1 MKGKSERQQKSSGS
15 KPLAQSPSKGG
26 CVQVRVPAR
35 SLILGQM
42 WKKNFSIHQPIFK
55 KRGMPTQ
62 NNSESLVHINV
73 RRKPKPTVKNY
84 QRLGYISYEATTSTW
99 VTFSYELTGNIT
111 GMNDRNQPLR
121 RHRDAVRR
129 WSAFTNFTCS
139 LTANKRISVNPQRA
153 MWGALVRTAKDC
165 AWSGLRRDDCQ
176 YSKAKPGEHT
186 RSRLDLDFG
195 STDRHPYSLSRF
207 R

>member
-1 MKGKSERQQKSSGS
+1 MEPVNLNSRVTNPHRLKELDIMKGKSERQQKSSGS

-42 WKKNFSIHQPIFK
+42 WKKNFSINQPIFK

-99 VTFSYELTGNIT
+99 VTFSYELTGRAN
-111 GMNDRNQPLR
+111 GR
-121 RHRDAVRR
+121 RIKRR
-129 WSAFTNFTCS
+129 FS
-139 LTANKRISVNPQRA
+139 
-153 MWGALVRTAKDC
+153 
-165 AWSGLRRDDCQ
+165 
-176 YSKAKPGEHT
+176 H
-186 RSRLDLDFG
+186 RLD
-195 STDRHPYSLSRF
+195 RF
-207 R
+207 DQE